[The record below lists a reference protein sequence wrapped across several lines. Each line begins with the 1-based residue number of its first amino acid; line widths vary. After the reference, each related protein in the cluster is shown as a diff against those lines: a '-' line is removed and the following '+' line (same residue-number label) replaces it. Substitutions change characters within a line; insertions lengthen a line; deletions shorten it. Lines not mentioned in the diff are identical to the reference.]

1 MLNVKHALSIA
12 SDILRS
18 NDIEAPV
25 REAGVL
31 LAFVMKKDISCV
43 YAHLEDELTN
53 ELKDAYMEVVAKR
66 SGRVPF
72 QHISNN
78 QEFMSLDFY
87 VDENC
92 LIPRPDTEILVETAL
107 QIIKGYNSERKGP
120 IRILDIGT
128 GSGAIAVSLTYYD
141 KNVVVDAI
149 DISKKA
155 LEIAKMNAQKH
166 LVHDRI
172 RLINAD
178 FFSFKPTKPY
188 HMVVSNPPYIPN
200 EEINHLMPEVRVYE
214 PTLALDGGEDGL
226 CFYRG
231 IASSIRHLLVQGGTV
246 LTEVGI
252 GQDAQVK
259 EIFENQGLSVSIY
272 KDYAG
277 INRVLCGK

>member
-107 QIIKGYNSERKGP
+107 QIIKSYNSERKGP

-259 EIFENQGLSVSIY
+259 EIFENQGLSVSVY

>member
-1 MLNVKHALSIA
+1 MNVKHALSIA

-259 EIFENQGLSVSIY
+259 EIFENQGLSVSVY

>member
-1 MLNVKHALSIA
+1 MNVKHALSIA

-128 GSGAIAVSLTYYD
+128 GSGAVAVSLTYYD

-259 EIFENQGLSVSIY
+259 EIFENQGLSVSVY

>member
-107 QIIKGYNSERKGP
+107 QIIKSYNSERKGP

>member
-1 MLNVKHALSIA
+1 MNVKHALSIA

>member
-1 MLNVKHALSIA
+1 MNVKHALSIA

-107 QIIKGYNSERKGP
+107 QIIKSYNSERKGP

-259 EIFENQGLSVSIY
+259 EIFENQGLSVSVY

>member
-1 MLNVKHALSIA
+1 MNVKHALSIA

-107 QIIKGYNSERKGP
+107 QIIKSYNSERKGP

>member
-107 QIIKGYNSERKGP
+107 QIIKGYNSENKDP

-188 HMVVSNPPYIPN
+188 HMVVSNPPYIPK

-231 IASSIRHLLVQGGTV
+231 IASSIRQLLVQGGTA

>member
-259 EIFENQGLSVSIY
+259 EIFENQGLSVSVY